1 MKNRALIIAIAITV
15 LAAVSQAPRA
25 NADPLIVM
33 AIVGIVTVASIS
45 TADIVADGG
54 EADTRDFQA
63 QHEEAHTQRAAVE
76 LADDAT
82 AAAGRIEVAA
92 R

>member
-1 MKNRALIIAIAITV
+1 MKRALIVALALVV
-15 LAAVSQAPRA
+15 LAAVSPAPRA
-25 NADPLIVM
+25 DADPLTVM

-45 TADIVADGG
+45 TVDIVADGG
-54 EADTRDFQA
+54 EADTRDFRA
-63 QHEEAHTQRAAVE
+63 QHEEAETQKAAVE
-76 LADDAT
+76 NAEEAG